1 MKIMAQKITVLL
13 LFLLLLAAIIPI
25 YRPVSAADTV
35 QWAPV
40 NLPTEG
46 VAGKWTLA
54 AGSDTRCLTMANDGT
69 LYCYANPSGTTY
81 TLFRSTDAG
90 RSWTTMGKVSDVI
103 VDIAVLP
110 QDNTNIYYAT
120 ASRVYKSTDSAGTF
134 TPLPPNPGGAGS
146 GTIAISSIDVVNTG
160 STNTVVVSTT
170 DTHAAQ
176 YGGVYLL
183 DESQVG
189 STWVNTSIGNYD
201 VCRVA
206 FSPNYNND
214 HQIIAVASDET
225 NILIIS
231 RVNNLNWGQTIGNA
245 RVNALVPAAAAVAF
259 PDAYNGISNNAYFFV
274 GIDTGANGGDVYKI
288 SSAQMPAASAPKDL
302 KIGSGNGLNAV
313 DVGSLAVS
321 GNTTLAGCARNAWV
335 YFSNDGGVSWQ
346 QNNKPPT
353 GQTDTCLLTAPDFAN
368 QHKIYAVTRG
378 IESAFSYSGDGGL
391 TWNQISLIDTKIND
405 ISDIATP
412 LKTTAFI
419 LTFNSSN
426 LKQSLW
432 RTTDSGLN
440 WDRIFCSSINGI
452 DNLSK
457 VKTIPQYSTDNPI
470 ILVVG
475 QGNNNPVI
483 WKSTDNGQNF
493 SVRLV
498 PCAVDTLSVVDGNTW
513 FVGGHDTSKGLIY
526 QTANGGIAYAS
537 PAAVGSQSLVTV
549 ALSPGY
555 SQDKTI
561 LAGNSVGQVYLSQDN
576 GSNFGLLGQ
585 TLPLAAGIG
594 NISVAFDIKFSENK
608 IVYAASDAK
617 VISTGKDRIFRL
629 TLGQSTV
636 WKSVDSSLPDAAVIK
651 QLAIANDGTFYAIN
665 GQPVAAA
672 DTKGGVLR
680 SLNPT
685 YSSPTFEAVLSG
697 FEDAVALN
705 EMSFCGNQ
713 LWVIDTKNMRL
724 MTFVDSLILPMAL
737 IAPDNKAPGL
747 DTINLNLKWEAMD
760 GAGGYEWQVSDNP
773 SFSGL
778 LAGLTGTSDSST
790 AHVTALNPAATYY
803 WRVRANSPYLSRW
816 SDTWS
821 FYTVLGGTNVVPV
834 LSVPAA
840 GAKTNLKPIFQ
851 WSTINSA
858 SKYDLLVATDTA
870 FTDIVIDKT
879 GDNAADSNAWESD
892 ILLKNDTTYY
902 WKVKA
907 RSQNSF
913 GGWSAVGAFI
923 TEPAPVTTTTTQ
935 TTATTSTTD
944 SPTTTTETT
953 TSTTTTTETPIAIT
967 STLIVQLPDTTQP
980 VNVNVTIP
988 HWIIYSGIGLLGII
1002 VITLAVLV
1010 VVTIRRRQ

>member
-1 MKIMAQKITVLL
+1 MKIMAQKLSVLL
-13 LFLLLLAAIIPI
+13 LFLPLLAAIIPI
-25 YRPVSAADTV
+25 YQPVSAADTA
-35 QWAPV
+35 QWMPV
-40 NLPTEG
+40 NIPTEG

-54 AGSDTRCLTMANDGT
+54 AGSDIRCLTMANDGT
-69 LYCYANPSGTTY
+69 LYCYANPSGTTS
-81 TLFRSTDAG
+81 TLFKSTDAG
-90 RSWTTMGKVSDVI
+90 RSWTTTGKVSDVI
-103 VDIAVLP
+103 VDIAISP
-110 QDNTNIYYAT
+110 QDSSNVYYAT
-120 ASRVYKSTDSAGTF
+120 TSRIYKSTDAGSTF

-146 GTIAISSIDVVNTG
+146 GTVAVTSIDVVNTG
-160 STNTVVVSTT
+160 NANTVVVSTT

-183 DESQVG
+183 DESQGG
-189 STWVNTSIGNYD
+189 SAWVNTTIGNYD
-201 VCRVA
+201 TCRVV

-214 HQIIAVASDET
+214 HQIIAIASDET
-225 NILIIS
+225 NTFIIS
-231 RVNNLNWGQTIGNA
+231 KVNTLNWGQTVSNA
-245 RVNALVPAAAAVAF
+245 RINAIAPAAATIAF
-259 PDAYNGISNNAYFFV
+259 PDAYNGISNNAVFFV
-274 GIDTGANGGDVYKI
+274 GIDTGTNGGDVYKI
-288 SSAQMPAASAPKDL
+288 SSAQSPAASTPKDL
-302 KIGSGNGLNAV
+302 KIGSGSGLNAV
-313 DVGSLAVS
+313 DVGSLAIS
-321 GNTTLAGCARNAWV
+321 GNTILAGCARNAWV
-335 YFSNDGGVSWQ
+335 YLSNDGGVSWQ

-368 QHKIYAVTRG
+368 QHKLYAATRG
-378 IESAFSYSGDGGL
+378 VESAFSYSGDGGQ

-405 ISDIATP
+405 ISDIAAP
-412 LKTTAFI
+412 LQTTAFI

-440 WDRIFCSSINGI
+440 WDRIFCSSISGI

-457 VKTIPQYSTDNPI
+457 VKTIPQYGADNPI
-470 ILVVG
+470 ILVAG

-493 SVRLV
+493 SGRLV

-561 LAGNSVGQVYLSQDN
+561 LAGNSVGQVYMSQDN
-576 GSNFGLLGQ
+576 GLNFGLLGQ
-585 TLPLAAGIG
+585 TLPLATGVG
-594 NISVAFDIKFSENK
+594 NISVAFDSKFSEDR

-617 VISTGKDRIFRL
+617 VVSTSKERIYRL
-629 TLGQSTV
+629 TLGQGAV
-636 WKSVDSSLPDAAVIK
+636 WKGIGSSLPDAAVIK
-651 QLAIANDGTFYAIN
+651 QLAIANDGTLYAVN
-665 GQPVAAA
+665 GQPVAAG
-672 DTKGGVLR
+672 TNGGVLR

-685 YSSPTFEAVLSG
+685 YSSPTFETVLSG

-713 LWVIDTKNMRL
+713 LWVVDTKNMRL
-724 MTFVDSLILPMAL
+724 MTFADTLTLPMTL
-737 IAPDNKAPGL
+737 IAPDNKTPGL
-747 DTINLNLKWEAMD
+747 DTINLNLKWEVMD
-760 GAGGYEWQVSDNP
+760 GASGYEWQVSDNA

-778 LAGLTGTSDSST
+778 LAGLTGNSDSSSVR
-790 AHVTALNPAATYY
+790 VTQLNPASAYY
-803 WRVRANSPYLSRW
+803 WRVRVNSPYLSRW

-821 FYTVLGGTNVVPV
+821 FYTMLGGTNVVPV

-840 GAKTNLKPIFQ
+840 GAKTTVKPIFQ
-851 WSTINSA
+851 WNTINSA
-858 SKYDLLVATDTA
+858 DKYDLLVATDTA
-870 FTDIVIDKT
+870 FDNIVIDKT
-879 GDNAADSNAWESD
+879 GDNAVDSNAWESD
-892 ILLKNDTTYY
+892 ILLKNDTAYY

-907 RSQNSF
+907 RSKNSF

-923 TEPAPVTTTTTQ
+923 TEPAPVTTATTQ

-944 SPTTTTETT
+944 SPATTTETT
-953 TSTTTTTETPIAIT
+953 PSTTTETPIAIT

>member
-1 MKIMAQKITVLL
+1 MKIMAQKLTVLL
-13 LFLLLLAAIIPI
+13 LFLPLLAAIIPI
-25 YRPVSAADTV
+25 YWPVSAADTA
-35 QWAPV
+35 QWTPV

-54 AGSDTRCLTMANDGT
+54 AGSDIRCLTMADDGT
-69 LYCYANPSGTTY
+69 LYCYANPSGTTF
-81 TLFRSTDAG
+81 TLFKSSDAG
-90 RSWTTMGKVSDVI
+90 RSWTTTGKVSDAI
-103 VDIAVLP
+103 TDIAISP
-110 QDNTNIYYAT
+110 QDSSNIYYAT
-120 ASRVYKSTDSAGTF
+120 ASRVYKSTDSASTF

-146 GTIAISSIDVVNTG
+146 GTVAITSIDVVANTG
-160 STNTVVVSTT
+160 NANTVIVSTI

-183 DESQVG
+183 DESQNG
-189 STWVNTSIGNYD
+189 SAWANTNIGNYD
-201 VCRVA
+201 VCRVV

-214 HQIIAVASDET
+214 HQIIAIASDET
-225 NILIIS
+225 NTFIIS
-231 RVNNLNWGQTIGNA
+231 KVNNLNWGQTIGNA
-245 RVNALVPAAAAVAF
+245 RINAIVPAAAALAF
-259 PDAYNGISNNAYFFV
+259 PDAYNCISNNAVFFV
-274 GIDTGANGGDVYKI
+274 GIDTGANCGDVFKI
-288 SSAQMPAASAPKDL
+288 SSAQSPAASVAKDL
-302 KIGSGNGLNAV
+302 KIGSGNSLNAV

-321 GNTTLAGCARNAWV
+321 GSTILAGCARNAWV
-335 YFSNDGGVSWQ
+335 YFSNDGGTGWQ

-353 GQTDTCLLTAPDFAN
+353 GQTDTCLLLAPDFAN
-368 QHKIYAVTRG
+368 QHKVYGVTRG
-378 IESAFSYSGDGGL
+378 VESAFSYSGDGGL

-440 WDRIFCSSINGI
+440 WDRIFCSSINGT

-470 ILVVG
+470 ILVAG

-493 SVRLV
+493 SGRLA

-526 QTANGGIAYAS
+526 QTTNGGIAYAS

-585 TLPLAAGIG
+585 TLPLTTGVG
-594 NISVAFDIKFSENK
+594 NVSVAFDGKFSENK
-608 IVYAASDAK
+608 IVYAATDAK

-636 WKSVDSSLPDAAVIK
+636 WTRVYASLPDAAVIK
-651 QLAIANDGTFYAIN
+651 QLAIVNDGTLYAVN
-665 GQPVAAA
+665 GQPVVAA

-685 YSSPTFEAVLSG
+685 YTSPTFETVLSG
-697 FEDAVALN
+697 FEDAAVIN

-724 MTFVDSLILPMAL
+724 MTFVDSLTLPMAL
-737 IAPDNKAPGL
+737 ISPDNKAPGL
-747 DTINLNLKWEAMD
+747 DTINLNLKWEVMG
-760 GAGGYEWQVSDNP
+760 GASGYEWQVSDNA

-778 LAGLTGTSDSST
+778 LAGLTGISDSST
-790 AHVTALNPAATYY
+790 ARVTALNPAATYY

-821 FYTVLGGTNVVPV
+821 FYTMLGGTNVVPV

-840 GAKTNLKPIFQ
+840 GAKTTVKPIFQ

-858 SKYDLLVATDTA
+858 DKYDLLVATDTA
-870 FTDIVIDKT
+870 FSDIVIDKT
-879 GDNAADSNAWESD
+879 GDNAVDSNAWESD
-892 ILLKNDTTYY
+892 ILLKNDTAYY

-907 RSQNSF
+907 RSKNSF

-923 TEPAPVTTTTTQ
+923 TEPAPVTTATTQ

-944 SPTTTTETT
+944 LPKTTTETT
-953 TSTTTTTETPIAIT
+953 TPTPTETPIEIT

-980 VNVNVTIP
+980 VNVNFTIP